1 MKKIFFLLIIVLFQ
15 SCQKKTINVIIDNPT
30 NNKIEFIIGENEIVI
45 EPKTEINYKL
55 PEGNNTLKINN
66 EIKQFTLS
74 SIKDKNCLINPT
86 QSIYVLSEALY
97 QLEGEDIDI
106 KKLINMR
113 KIINNKRGKYN
124 KLILLDTVDIAGAE
138 IIGFYEKKTDLIIKK
153 NWDFGIN
160 EKIPKKL
167 KQSYMNASNDSSR
180 KLTNMV
186 NGYPGKIKIYRAVDL
201 LRELLNKHNRT
212 KANTVYN

>member
-1 MKKIFFLLIIVLFQ
+1 M
-15 SCQKKTINVIIDNPT
+15 SKKTINVIIDNPT

-153 NWDFGIN
+153 NWDIGIN
-160 EKIPKKL
+160 EKIPEKL

-186 NGYPGKIKIYRAVDL
+186 NGYTGKIKIYRAVDL